1 MDRAEKRKIRLQ
13 ILDLQDE
20 NCKCCESVPKKKNN
34 KLVSQDER
42 TAWCYANCHIG
53 KSLKKLGERLDEG
66 RTENMGEEKNWDK
79 LCAKAEKLREEKL
92 SWAKISDHLGVTESS
107 LYYHI
112 AKRRDENQ
120 PPVKRVGTPKQQSN
134 TKPFA
139 TPKNIVQKTFE
150 VVEVTELEQEDILE
164 TLKAQV
170 SEFVQEKERLEKELL
185 AETKMRLQA
194 EEYTEFYQNQYR
206 EMEEDYSTLK
216 NEFNAITE
224 KGFEQRAEIKKLH
237 EQLQISHTELEKEHS
252 HRLELQGKSQALGM
266 ALKAVL

>member
-1 MDRAEKRKIRLQ
+1 MNRAEKRKIRLQ
-13 ILDLQDE
+13 ILDTQDE
-20 NCKCCESVPKKKNN
+20 YCKGCESVPKKKNN

-42 TAWCYANCHIG
+42 IAWCYANCPIG
-53 KSLKKLGERLDEG
+53 KSLKTLGESLDEG
-66 RTENMGEEKNWDK
+66 RTEHMGEERNWDK
-79 LCAKAEKLREEKL
+79 LCAKAEKLREENL
-92 SWAKISDHLGVTESS
+92 SWAKIADHLGVTESS

-134 TKPFA
+134 TKPL
-139 TPKNIVQKTFE
+139 VQIE
-150 VVEVTELEQEDILE
+150 NVVEKKSQAIEVTELAQEDILE
-164 TLKAQV
+164 TLK
-170 SEFVQEKERLEKELL
+170 VQIKELVEEKNRLEKEVL
-185 AETKMRLQA
+185 AETKLRLKL
-194 EEYTEFYQNQYR
+194 ENYTEFYQKQYR

-237 EQLQISHTELEKEHS
+237 EQLQISHTELEKERS